1 MMSDVIRQETTVF
14 FLAIALGA
22 GLSFFYDFL
31 RVLRR
36 MIRGYI
42 ETRTGKAWQ
51 PEGPARVSAS
61 TRRRG
66 CRRA

>member
-36 MIRGYI
+36 MIRHGAVA
-42 ETRTGKAWQ
+42 TG
-51 PEGPARVSAS
+51 
-61 TRRRG
+61 
-66 CRRA
+66 